1 MGHDPLPDD
10 AEGAAPSPVAPAA
23 DSSPA
28 KPESAAA
35 APMPEQA
42 PATLESTREAD
53 LATPEGTL
61 DAPAEPEPTPEPAP
75 VDSPAHAAGAPD
87 APEAPEAEDTA
98 SAPSSAPKKLT
109 ARGKRIIAAGVIAA
123 VLAVVG
129 AGLAM
134 ANSFVTTI
142 NQELTQGDKTVEE
155 VEEIQQTLAHHSDFT
170 EPFYMLLIG
179 SDARPDDPSMGA
191 RSDTNILARVD
202 PTTDQVTLVSIPRD
216 TKITIPGHGTCKF
229 NAAYAYGGVPGVI
242 RATNELLGIEVS
254 HYAEV
259 NFDKLIDLVDAMGGV
274 EVDVDVRID
283 DVKADYNT
291 YDRHNVIEPGLQ
303 VLDGSHAL
311 TFARSR
317 AFPDG
322 DFTRTAHQRTLI
334 MAIVNQALGLS
345 PTRLPGVVE
354 AASKC
359 VTTDL
364 TLTQILDLAM
374 QFRDE
379 GGLTIYSA
387 MLPSFTQN
395 IGGVSYVINDA
406 EATKEMMAL
415 VEAGEDPSSIVS
427 TKTAADVGGSGGTV
441 SGSASAGA
449 TAPSAPQTEQPS
461 TPAAPEQPSTAQPGT
476 GTGST
481 GAGSGSG
488 TGSGATTPSD
498 TTKPSEGTGSGGAG
512 GNGGGG
518 GSGST
523 PPSSGGTGN
532 AGAGSTGGG
541 NAGSG
546 SGTGTGGNTG
556 SGTGSGGNA
565 NAGSGSSG
573 GTGTGA
579 GSGSSGAG
587 APASP
592 NAGGSAAAANAQAA

>member
-23 DSSPA
+23 DGSPVE
-28 KPESAAA
+28 PENAPD

-42 PATLESTREAD
+42 PATLKSTREAD
-53 LATPEGTL
+53 LATPESAL
-61 DAPAEPEPTPEPAP
+61 DAPTEPDAPEPAP
-75 VDSPAHAAGAPD
+75 VDSPARVADAPD
-87 APEAPEAEDTA
+87 APEAPEAEGAA

-134 ANSFVTTI
+134 ANSFVTTV

-242 RATNELLGIEVS
+242 RATNELLDIEVS

-303 VLDGSHAL
+303 ILDGSHAL

-334 MAIVNQALGLS
+334 MAIVNQALELS

-364 TLTQILDLAM
+364 TLSQILDLAM

-427 TKTAADVGGSGGTV
+427 TKTAADVGGSG

-449 TAPSAPQTEQPS
+449 TAPSTPQAEQPT

-481 GAGSGSG
+481 GTGSGSG

-498 TTKPSEGTGSGGAG
+498 TTKPSEGTGSGGTG

-523 PPSSGGTGN
+523 PPSSGGSGN
-532 AGAGSTGGG
+532 AGSGNTGGG

-592 NAGGSAAAANAQAA
+592 NTGGSAAAANAQAA